1 MSAIVAGFLGSSS
14 GIPASTFPTKS
25 APTSAAFVYI
35 PPPTL
40 ANKAIDSAPRENPA
54 KVSRTIVISST
65 EVHDPLM
72 KKLKNIMK
80 NAVNPSTAKPAT
92 PNPITVPPANEI
104 FNASGRLVF
113 AAWVVLTFVFVAIFI
128 PIFPASA
135 EKKAPKINA
144 TTINICEV
152 GTTNEIPAR
161 TKLTTT
167 TKIDNNLYSA
177 FKNANAPSYI
187 WSEISFILPSPASC
201 FITHD
206 LLTKT

>member
-40 ANKAIDSAPRENPA
+40 ANNAIDSAPRENPA
-54 KVSRTIVISST
+54 RVSRTIVISST
-65 EVHDPLM
+65 DVHAPLIKNL
-72 KKLKNIMK
+72 KKNMK
-80 NAVNPSTAKPAT
+80 NAVRPSTAKPAT
-92 PNPITVPPANEI
+92 PNPITVPPANDI
-104 FNASGRLVF
+104 FNASGKLVL

-135 EKKAPKINA
+135 EKKAPNTNA
-144 TTINICEV
+144 TTINICVV
-152 GTTNEIPAR
+152 GTTNDIPAS
-161 TKLTTT
+161 TKLTAI

-177 FKNANAPSYI
+177 FKNANAPTYM
-187 WSEISFILPSPASC
+187 WSEISFIFPSPASC

-206 LLTKT
+206 LL